1 MKSVWVRLFG
11 IGSLFYRETKMLKF
25 VVLFALVI
33 VSAQAGKWD
42 RFSTFEDALAFEE
55 ANYDFDLFHKVRVP
69 LNYHSSLD

>member
-1 MKSVWVRLFG
+1 
-11 IGSLFYRETKMLKF
+11 MLKF

-55 ANYDFDLFHKVRVP
+55 ANYDFDLFHKVRAPFVH
-69 LNYHSSLD
+69 NSSML